1 MFLEYYGLREQP
13 FGVTPDPR
21 YLYFSAMHR
30 EALAS
35 LFYGIETGCGFLT
48 LIAPPGMGKTTL
60 LLHLLERLRRSART
74 VFLFQTQCDSREF
87 FRYLLTDLGV
97 DASNQDMAHMHESLN
112 SVLVS
117 NTRMGRRFVLI
128 IDEAQNLKKTVLE
141 TVRLLSDFETPSAKL
156 MQIVLSGQPQL
167 ADRLSHPDLMQLRQ
181 RISIVSRLH
190 PFTRVEMM
198 HYIHHRLNVAGY
210 AGPPLFNYDAIDQ
223 IVAHSDGVPR
233 NINNIC
239 FNALTL
245 GYAKRQK
252 QINGSIVREVL
263 VDLDMDAL
271 RSHSVAPALATQ
283 DSPCSVDALEPS
295 DEATYQNF
303 HSAACAAWVN
313 GVEGGAS
320 EGQAESDP
328 IPITSGGNSPAAVS
342 QTHSSG
348 LAFAGSPLR
357 QKAPSAE
364 EFGAFLGAMQAPPA
378 VAQVLRVADSAEMQV
393 GKARNGKQ
401 EISNPA
407 AVLIAVPGSSVEPSR
422 SEGKEPSGEDQTQTP
437 ERFAQPATAVAKP
450 TATGQD
456 PSVVPIGSQEHA
468 QGVALAPDIHKI
480 EIPGPS
486 SVPPPLVREVSQ
498 ATLGGRANTVA
509 LSLARPTTPEGFDS
523 QLERLSMTLQ
533 LLRPR
538 IANRP
543 SSIDAYKAHHSEPRK
558 QRKLIATCGAVL
570 FVAAVGGVPFFHP
583 KSVGDGVVDSARASA
598 AQASS
603 TSNSVV
609 HADSAGEKFKTVSTN
624 PPKDAIPS
632 VRAQLQQ
639 SAPMQQSIP
648 SVTPDIFGS
657 LNAHP
662 VSTLPAAEVQTA
674 SASSS
679 DEGLVIS
686 DENIN
691 APFGITSSDDVV
703 LPSSAYD
710 QGGLFSVDGQVK
722 QLELLSRAEPQYPP
736 VAKRK
741 RVEGD
746 VVVDFVVEESG
757 SVSDMNVVS
766 GPMLLRPAALDA
778 LRRWK
783 YKPSQVAGQP
793 IAVKTQVTISF
804 HLP

>member
-21 YLYFSAMHR
+21 YLYFGAMHR

-112 SVLVS
+112 SVLLS
-117 NTRMGRRFVLI
+117 NARMGRRFVLV
-128 IDEAQNLKKTVLE
+128 IDEAQNLRKTVLE
-141 TVRLLSDFETPSAKL
+141 TVRLLSDFETPAAKL

-190 PFTRVEMM
+190 PFTRMEMM

-252 QINGSIVREVL
+252 QINGSIVSEVL
-263 VDLDMDAL
+263 VDLDVDAL
-271 RSHSVAPALATQ
+271 RSHRVTLGLATQ
-283 DSPCSVDALEPS
+283 DSPSLVDALEPS

-303 HSAACAAWVN
+303 HSAAHAAWVQSA
-313 GVEGGAS
+313 EGGAT

-328 IPITSGGNSPAAVS
+328 IPITSGGDGNSPAAVS
-342 QTHSSG
+342 KTHSSD
-348 LAFAGSPLR
+348 LTFAESPLG
-357 QKAPSAE
+357 QKAASAE
-364 EFGAFLGAMQAPPA
+364 EFGGFLGSIEAPPA
-378 VAQVLRVADSAEMQV
+378 VARVRRMPDRAEMHV
-393 GKARNGKQ
+393 GKTQNGEQ
-401 EISNPA
+401 EIPNRA
-407 AVLIAVPGSSVEPSR
+407 AVLTAVPGSLVEHSR
-422 SEGKEPSGEDQTQTP
+422 SEGKQPCSEDKKQAP
-437 ERFAQPATAVAKP
+437 ENLEAAMMIAKP
-450 TATGQD
+450 TGPD
-456 PSVVPIGSQEHA
+456 PSVVPIGSWERKQA
-468 QGVALAPDIHKI
+468 VPLAPDRHKTLI
-480 EIPGPS
+480 SGPS
-486 SVPPPLVREVSQ
+486 SVPTPLFTEPLQ
-498 ATLGGRANTVA
+498 ATLGIRANTA
-509 LSLARPTTPEGFDS
+509 SLSLVRPATQEAFDS
-523 QLERLSMTLQ
+523 QLERLSITLGQ
-533 LLRPR
+533 LRPR
-538 IANRP
+538 IAERP
-543 SSIDAYKAHHSEPRK
+543 FRSDAYRDRDSEPRK
-558 QRKLIATCGAVL
+558 QWKLIATCGAVL
-570 FVAAVGGVPFFHP
+570 FVAGVGGVPFFHHG
-583 KSVGDGVVDSARASA
+583 SGGEGVLDSTLAPAALASP
-598 AQASS
+598 

-624 PPKDAIPS
+624 PPIDTTPS
-632 VRAQLQQ
+632 APGRLQQ
-639 SAPMQQSIP
+639 SALMQRSIP
-648 SVTPDIFGS
+648 SVTPDIFGG

-662 VSTLPAAEVQTA
+662 VSIRPAAEAQTA

-679 DEGLVIS
+679 DAGLVFL

-691 APFGITSSDDVV
+691 APFGTTSSDDGV

-710 QGGLFSVDGQVK
+710 QEGLFSVDGQMK
-722 QLELLSRAEPQYPP
+722 QLELLSRVAPQYPP

-741 RVEGD
+741 RLEGD
-746 VVVDFVVEESG
+746 VVVNFVVQENG
-757 SVSDMNVVS
+757 NVSEMNVVS
-766 GPMLLRPAALDA
+766 GPELLRQAALDA
-778 LRRWK
+778 LHRWK
-783 YKPSQVAGQP
+783 YKPSQLAGQP
-793 IAVKTQVTISF
+793 IAVKTQATIRF